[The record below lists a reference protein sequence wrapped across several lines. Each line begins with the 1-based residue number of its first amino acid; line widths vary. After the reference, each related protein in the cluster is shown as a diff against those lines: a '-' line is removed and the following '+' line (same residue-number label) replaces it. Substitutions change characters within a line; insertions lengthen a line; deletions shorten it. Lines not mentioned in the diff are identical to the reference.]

1 MKIKHLLLLL
11 SCFSLLYTTAQS
23 QSKSPTKSILS
34 KINNSNRTLGDF
46 TYNLSVL
53 SEPYVD
59 LSGGTSVNNGELWD
73 DPSYVVPIG
82 FTFEL
87 NGNPITALSFSG
99 GVGSFFLG
107 NTTNPDILTVLFP
120 FEVDILDRGY
130 VSGVSESPI
139 SYTVTGSPGSRI
151 FKLEIKNAG
160 SFFEYDMFG
169 TTDMHISHQL
179 WLYEGTNQIEFRF
192 GDSLIEDPEIFYADG
207 GAFVGLTDVDVTIDE
222 YLNPHFLGG
231 TAGAPFLSV
240 FDVTLEGTPAEET
253 VYRLSLTLGLEV
265 IVTGE
270 NSTSNCEPNGT
281 ATAEAS
287 GGIAPYT
294 YEWSNGGT
302 TETIN
307 NLDAGTYLV
316 TVTDDLG
323 NQGFGSV
330 TITNV
335 GPIDA
340 NASSTD
346 ETGVDA
352 NDGTAFSSA
361 FGGSPPYDYGWSNGE
376 SGQTITDLAP
386 GSYTVTV
393 TDSEGC
399 TASQTVI
406 VNPYECSGLEI
417 EVLVFDASCNGVC
430 DGLLDLTDVH
440 NATPPF
446 TYAWSNGLASEDAPD
461 LCPGE
466 YSITVT
472 DANGCVITGG
482 PYIVEEPAVLL
493 PDAGASSETSTDAN
507 DGAAWAEPTGGTQ
520 PYTYLWSNGST
531 DPVITNLSPGIYSV
545 TVTDDNGCTASQ
557 QVIVDE
563 FLCSGIIEPIKTDMS
578 CYFLC
583 DGEAGVIVSGGAG
596 PYTYLWNTGQTT
608 NFISDLCEG
617 TYSVVI
623 TDIGANCSG
632 LEVFDIHAP
641 DTNVVTIDNVLHYN
655 NLTTGAINITAS
667 GGTPPYTYVWAG
679 PNGYQSNA
687 EDISGLVPGSYAV
700 TVIDANGCAISTDP
714 IVILDET
721 VSTNHVANLNARV
734 YPNPASEQ
742 VIVDIENISS
752 FRLELMS
759 LDGRTVKIWTG
770 DRILEVGEVPAGI
783 YVLEGV
789 SEAGV
794 FRKQISI
801 QK

>member
-1 MKIKHLLLLL
+1 MKIKILLLLL
-11 SCFSLLYTTAQS
+11 SCFSLLYTTAQA
-23 QSKSPTKSILS
+23 QSKQTKKSILS
-34 KINNSNRTLGDF
+34 EIQNTNRSSGEF
-46 TYNLSVL
+46 TYNLSVF
-53 SEPYVD
+53 SEPYVE
-59 LSGGTSVNNGELWD
+59 LTGGTSVNNDDIWD
-73 DPSYVVPIG
+73 DPTYIVPIG
-82 FTFEL
+82 FTFQL
-87 NGNPITALSFSG
+87 NGNAITSLGFN
-99 GVGSFFLG
+99 GVGALYFG
-107 NTTNPDILTVLFP
+107 NTTNPDILSVLFP
-120 FEVDILDRGY
+120 FEVDLLDRGF
-130 VSGVSESPI
+130 VSGTSESPI
-139 SYTVTGSPGSRI
+139 SYVVVGSPGSRI

-160 SFFEYDMFG
+160 SYYEFEAFG
-169 TTDMHISHQL
+169 TTDMYFSHQL
-179 WLYEGTNQIEFRF
+179 WLYEGTNLIEFRY
-192 GDSLIEDPEIFYADG
+192 GDQLIEDPELFYAEG
-207 GAFVGLTDVDVTIDE
+207 GAFVGLTDVDVTVDE
-222 YLNPHFLGG
+222 YVNPHFLGG
-231 TAGAPFLSV
+231 SAGAPVLSM

-253 VYRLSLTLGLEV
+253 VYQLSLSLGLEV

-270 NSTSNCEPNGT
+270 NSTSNCEPNGS

-294 YEWSNGGT
+294 YEWSNGET
-302 TETIN
+302 TQTIN
-307 NLDAGTYLV
+307 NLDAGTYQV

-335 GPIDA
+335 GPVNP

-361 FGGSPPYDYGWSNGE
+361 FGGSPPYDYDWSNGE
-376 SGQTITDLAP
+376 STQTITGLAP

-399 TASQTVI
+399 SASQTVV
-406 VNPYECSGLEI
+406 VNPYECAGLEI

-430 DGLLDLTDVH
+430 DGFLDLTDVF

-446 TYAWSNGLASEDAPD
+446 TYIWSNGLSSENAPD
-461 LCPGE
+461 LCAGE
-466 YSITVT
+466 YSVTVI
-472 DANGCVITGG
+472 DANGCVVTGG

-507 DGAAWAEPTGGTQ
+507 DGAAWSEPTGGTQ
-520 PYTYLWSNGST
+520 PYTYLWSNGLT
-531 DPVITNLSPGIYSV
+531 DPIITNLSPGIYSV

-578 CYFLC
+578 CYFIC
-583 DGEAGVIVSGGAG
+583 DGEAGIIVSGGAG
-596 PYTYLWNTGQTT
+596 PFTYLWNTGQTE
-608 NFISDLCEG
+608 NFISNLCEG

-623 TDIGANCSG
+623 TDIGANCTG

-667 GGTPPYTYVWAG
+667 GGTPPYAYVWAG

-700 TVIDANGCAISTDP
+700 TVIDDNGCAISSDP

-721 VSTNHVANLNARV
+721 VSTNQITNLHARV
-734 YPNPASEQ
+734 YPNPANEQ

-752 FRLELMS
+752 FRIELIS
-759 LDGRTVKIWTG
+759 LDGRTMRVWEG
-770 DRILEVGEVPAGI
+770 DRVLEIGDIPAGI
-783 YVLEGV
+783 YLLEGV

-794 FRKQISI
+794 FRQQISI